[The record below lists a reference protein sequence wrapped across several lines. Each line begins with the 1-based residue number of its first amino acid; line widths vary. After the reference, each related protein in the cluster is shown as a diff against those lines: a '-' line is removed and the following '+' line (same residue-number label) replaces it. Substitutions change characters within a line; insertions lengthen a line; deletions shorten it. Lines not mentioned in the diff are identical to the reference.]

1 MVWLHH
7 LFGHPH
13 VIQAARAHKV
23 AEPELGKERLDVCKA
38 CRVSERCWLLGLCDS

>member
-13 VIQAARAHKV
+13 VIQAARARKV

-38 CRVSERCWLLGLCDS
+38 CVGAVLAVGAM